1 MWDAIGEVSWSY
13 AVHSFI
19 NEIKVVKV
27 ILTIN
32 VPIKLS
38 WFSILNS
45 RDSFVTLLL
54 EMPFHRNYAV
64 GTLWAMGP
72 ICIVGVLIFAISR
85 PLVAL
90 LNYALK
96 GQSSHFILQ
105 RDAFS
110 IH

>member
-1 MWDAIGEVSWSY
+1 M
-13 AVHSFI
+13 
-19 NEIKVVKV
+19 KVVKV

-96 GQSSHFILQ
+96 GQSSHFNLQ
-105 RDAFS
+105 RDAFN